1 MVELKKGE
9 IYDAKFV
16 RSGESGN
23 GAWRLIALKDEKTRK
38 EITIWAENPD
48 TCGVEEGTR
57 FRVDEIL
64 SIKLSA
70 RKDNRGEWRDTISA
84 NATVSAVGGIPK
96 EFVDITVGD
105 DEELP
110 F

>member
-16 RSGESGN
+16 RSGEGGN
-23 GAWRLIALKDEKTRK
+23 GAWRLIALKDDRTRK

-48 TCGVEEGTR
+48 TCGVEQGGK

-64 SIKLSA
+64 SVKLSA
-70 RKDNRGEWRDTISA
+70 RKDKNDVWHDTISA
-84 NATVSAVGGIPK
+84 NAKVCAVAGMQTTLA
-96 EFVDITVGD
+96 DITAD
-105 DEELP
+105 DDGELP